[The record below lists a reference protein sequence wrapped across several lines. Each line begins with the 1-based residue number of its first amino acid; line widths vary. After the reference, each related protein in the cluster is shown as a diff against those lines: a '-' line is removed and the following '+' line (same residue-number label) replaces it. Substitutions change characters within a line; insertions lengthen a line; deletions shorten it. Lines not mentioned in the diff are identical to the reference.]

1 MLSLGAVM
9 RKSFAWTLTWAAVA
23 GLLCQAPRVAF
34 AQPAPVVTI
43 DECRALSDA
52 DVRDRIRELAS
63 TNLGAELT
71 AVDYPAL
78 VGKYWTKDDIG
89 ARIDR
94 EVDAAVAAVR
104 ADSSWFDRA
113 YSTVS
118 KSSAGRYATAVADRT
133 YNSEGFKAAL
143 DELATGVAKDAGAQI
158 EAATAKVSNPI
169 VACVQTALQSRYGG
183 AIAQVFAQESQKNLE
198 AKAEQPAI
206 KIGTSDLV
214 LNNTASISGIVLI
227 VTRRV
232 IATLVEG
239 IGDRIAGVVA
249 SRIVSSV
256 AGLVGLALIAKDVYE
271 AGAGVFPI
279 VAERMK
285 ADETKSLIKDEIGK
299 TIQTDIT
306 QQVGTIAQE
315 TADRIYAVWLDF
327 KQKYKLLLT
336 LSEKNQAFAG
346 TLKDTRLDQLSKLG
360 QIVDILYASEGEN
373 RIFERAADGSL
384 SKALLDLNDAG
395 LQIAADR
402 KSLAEA
408 LRWSAVAG
416 EDLPRVVDTGIY
428 RWLSPEGLGHETLE
442 KLLSLNDR
450 IALGRIAGLTPE
462 ERDLIV
468 NLPAGQMRDFA
479 RRLSDRQLAAFAD
492 YQRRLE
498 PGAARALLHAVSE
511 TPSVMHELSG
521 EGLEQAIFTSR
532 DQLAALN
539 MVIHEDASLFSYSRI
554 VKDAEL
560 VRNGD
565 VGYRVFWE
573 RYWLSI
579 ALAGFLLLL
588 LLSWLRRLLFSRP
601 QIVVKEQKNQRAR

>member
-1 MLSLGAVM
+1 M
-9 RKSFAWTLTWAAVA
+9 RKFLAWTLTWGAVA
-23 GLLCQAPRVAF
+23 SLLCQAPRIAF
-34 AQPAPVVTI
+34 AQGPAAVTI
-43 DECRALSDA
+43 DECRALTDSE
-52 DVRDRIRELAS
+52 VRDRIRELAS
-63 TNLGAELT
+63 TNLQAELT
-71 AVDYPAL
+71 TVDYSAL
-78 VGKYWTKDDIG
+78 VDKYWVRDDVA

-118 KSSAGRYATAVADRT
+118 KSSAERFAIAVADKT

-143 DELATGVAKDAGAQI
+143 DELATSVARDAGAQV

-169 VACVQTALQSRYGG
+169 VTCVQTALQSRYGG

-198 AKAEQPAI
+198 AKAEQPAV

-214 LNNTASISGIVLI
+214 LNNAASISGIVLI

-232 IATLVEG
+232 IAGVVEG
-239 IGDRIAGVVA
+239 IGSRIAGVVA

-256 AGLVGLALIAKDVYE
+256 AGLIGLALIAKDIYE

-285 ADETKSLIKDEIGK
+285 SDETKALIKNEIAK
-299 TIQTDIT
+299 SIQTDIT
-306 QQVGTIAQE
+306 QQVGAIAQE

-327 KQKYKLLLT
+327 KQKYKLLLS
-336 LSEKNQAFAG
+336 LSEKNQYFAAL
-346 TLKDTRLDQLSKLG
+346 LKDTRLDQLSKLG

-384 SKALLDLNDAG
+384 SKAVLDLNDAG
-395 LQIAADR
+395 LTIAGEKKSIAD
-402 KSLAEA
+402 A
-408 LRWSAVAG
+408 LRWTAAAG
-416 EDLPRVVDTGIY
+416 QDLPRVVDAGIY
-428 RWLSPEGLGHETLE
+428 RWLSPDGLSHETLE

-450 IALGRIAGLTPE
+450 IALSRIANLTPD
-462 ERDLIV
+462 ERDFVL

-492 YQRRLE
+492 YERRLE

-511 TPSVMHELSG
+511 TPSVMRDLSG
-521 EGLEQAIFTSR
+521 EGLQQAIYNSR
-532 DQLAALN
+532 DQQAALN
-539 MVIHEDASLFSYSRI
+539 MVLHSEANLLSYGRML
-554 VKDAEL
+554 KDVEL

-573 RYWLSI
+573 RYWFSL
-579 ALAGFLLLL
+579 ALAAFVLLVLL
-588 LLSWLRRLLFSRP
+588 AWIRRLLFGRP
-601 QIVVKEQKNQRAR
+601 QIVIKEQKRERAR